1 MDLPV
6 PNDLLAFLDSLR
18 ALVRHPLFWWEVGML
33 LVAAMGALLV
43 HRTLGV
49 GLAERTEKNAEYAV
63 RSLALK
69 TLQRILFPI
78 SMLLGVLAGR
88 ALLRHWGYPV
98 DLLNL
103 AVPLLT
109 SLATIRI
116 VIYFL
121 RKTFRPGPA
130 VKAWENLI
138 ATSVWILFALHL
150 LGWLPTVLEA
160 LGGIA
165 IQVGS
170 ARISLLET
178 GELILA
184 LIVLWILALW
194 LSRLIEARI
203 TRAQYVNAS
212 MQVALVKLS
221 KFVLLVL
228 AFLVALE
235 AVGIDLT
242 ALAVFGGA
250 VGVGLGFGLQRIAS
264 NFISGFIV
272 LFDRSI
278 RPGDVITIGS
288 TFGWVQELKAR
299 YVVVRDRDGVERLI
313 PNESLI
319 TNEVI
324 NWSYTDPNVRLKI
337 PVSISYGDDP
347 EQALALMMSAARA
360 NPRVLDD
367 PAPATR
373 LMSFGD
379 NGIELELRVW
389 IQDPQQGLA
398 SVRSDINLAIW
409 RAFKTAGITI
419 PFPQRDLHI
428 RSGMPDLSLLAQRSE
443 SST

>member
-43 HRTLGV
+43 HRTRGG

-203 TRAQYVNAS
+203 TRAQYVSYN
-212 MQVALVKLS
+212 
-221 KFVLLVL
+221 FV
-228 AFLVALE
+228 
-235 AVGIDLT
+235 
-242 ALAVFGGA
+242 
-250 VGVGLGFGLQRIAS
+250 
-264 NFISGFIV
+264 
-272 LFDRSI
+272 
-278 RPGDVITIGS
+278 
-288 TFGWVQELKAR
+288 
-299 YVVVRDRDGVERLI
+299 
-313 PNESLI
+313 
-319 TNEVI
+319 
-324 NWSYTDPNVRLKI
+324 
-337 PVSISYGDDP
+337 
-347 EQALALMMSAARA
+347 
-360 NPRVLDD
+360 
-367 PAPATR
+367 
-373 LMSFGD
+373 
-379 NGIELELRVW
+379 
-389 IQDPQQGLA
+389 
-398 SVRSDINLAIW
+398 
-409 RAFKTAGITI
+409 
-419 PFPQRDLHI
+419 
-428 RSGMPDLSLLAQRSE
+428 
-443 SST
+443 